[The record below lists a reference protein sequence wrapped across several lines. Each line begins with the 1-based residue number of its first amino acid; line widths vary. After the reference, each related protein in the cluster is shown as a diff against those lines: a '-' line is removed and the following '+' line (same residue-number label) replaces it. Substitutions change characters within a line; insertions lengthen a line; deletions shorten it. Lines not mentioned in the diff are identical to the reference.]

1 MTELNA
7 IPGTAFETEEENFED
22 IYGEEDEAIDDQ
34 ATLNRF
40 HRRDYSPWHHPVK
53 QIVRSH
59 QWAALTER
67 FIQARPQA
75 NASDALTYFTLPGA
89 DLFDVQTLS
98 NICEPLGVKIQYFG
112 FNSAFPDE
120 EAEGANDPSDAPWV
134 TAESA
139 LRQAGRITSDA
150 VVLSDRLE
158 DIANTASQASLE
170 LGKRPPFDIINIDA
184 CDHLAYSPKGRP
196 QSMFDA
202 LQHLLSHQLRA
213 KSPWLLFITTRVQ
226 PDLIGAPGAHFQQ
239 AINENLSI
247 SNSGFGAA
255 LAECLSLDED
265 RFTEDLLSCWDI
277 HDERFL
283 KLYTVGLGK
292 YLLQFFHGQPSL
304 PANVELASVYSY
316 RVYGEQADMLALA
329 FRVTPDPLRVFLPM
343 TGGSFVIPDL
353 EPRRATKVA
362 RQAIKIQDLDKAIAE
377 DEEIRQK
384 AISGTVK
391 LLEGARFD
399 INGWCEWL
407 AKHSQRPLV
416 VSL

>member
-1 MTELNA
+1 MNEINE
-7 IPGTAFETEEENFED
+7 IPGAAYESEEENFED
-22 IYGEEDEAIDDQ
+22 IYGEEEEVFDDQ
-34 ATLNRF
+34 STLNRI

-53 QIVRSH
+53 QIVRSY
-59 QWAALTER
+59 QWAALTEK
-67 FIQARPQA
+67 FIRTRPQT
-75 NASDALTYFTLPGA
+75 NASDVLTYFTLPGA

-98 NICEPLGVKIQYFG
+98 NICEPLGVKIAYFG

-120 EAEGANDPSDAPWV
+120 GGQRENDSSDAPWV

-150 VVLSDRLE
+150 VVLPDRLE
-158 DIANTASQASLE
+158 DIANSASQASLE

-184 CDHLAYSPKGRP
+184 CDHLAYNPRGRS
-196 QSMFDA
+196 QTIFDA
-202 LQHLLSHQLRA
+202 LRRLLMHQLRA
-213 KSPWLLFITTRVQ
+213 VSPWLLFITTRVR
-226 PDLIGAPGAHFQQ
+226 PDLIGVPGSHFQQ
-239 AINENLSI
+239 AIDENLSI
-247 SNSGFGAA
+247 SNSGFGSA

-265 RFTEDLLSCWDI
+265 RLAEELSSCWNI

-316 RVYGEQADMLALA
+316 RVFGEQPDMLALA
-329 FRVTPDPLRVFLPM
+329 FRVTPDPMRVFTPM
-343 TGGSFVIPDL
+343 IGGPFVIPDL

-362 RQAIKIQDLDKAIAE
+362 RQAIKIQDLDKALYE
-377 DEEIRQK
+377 DEEVRQVAIR
-384 AISGTVK
+384 GTIK
-391 LLEGARFD
+391 LLEEARFD
-399 INGWCEWL
+399 IAGWREWL
-407 AKHSQRPLV
+407 ANHSQRPLL